1 MKNNAFQLSGDV
13 SYSFSDYFKLNNE
26 VEDIVAFFGYDFDKQ
41 SYLLPQSTVVL
52 DRLEDLILR
61 LNENLLYASMNSEIA
76 RREFLIAPVISE
88 IIHYTHSKVKI
99 EYPLS
104 VSEHLK
110 GYLDYLLQQQQ
121 HLLVIEAKKA
131 DIEQGFLQLAV
142 ELIALDKWLEQ
153 DTVLLYGAVSTGDI
167 WRFGVLN
174 RQTKMIV
181 QDVNLFRVPADV
193 EDLLRVVIGILGE

>member
-153 DTVLLYGAVSTGDI
+153 KTVLLYGAVSTGDI